1 MIGSATNTPLWCRE
15 DKGEFAD
22 VEGYALSQERFAAR
36 RGPSRMLRIASD
48 ERLVAL
54 TRAGNQ
60 GAFEVIVDR
69 YQVRLQSFCARIV
82 GSRED
87 AEDVL
92 QEVFAAAFKALRA
105 DAREI
110 NLRPWLYRIARN
122 RSLNH
127 LRRHT
132 AIGVDSMDVHFAE
145 MGLSTSEKVF
155 KREDFK
161 LLVGDIGQLP
171 ESQRTA
177 LLLREIEGMPYEQI
191 ALAMDQTVP
200 GIKSLL
206 VRARVGLGEASE
218 ARKLSCDEV
227 RVELGAVAEGI
238 TSLSQPV
245 RRHLKGCERCS
256 DFRGHLRSNNRA
268 LAALAP
274 FGQLLLLKQL
284 LAAKLGLGAGGAG
297 ATAGSGAAASGGAA
311 AAGGAAAVGGGTAGT
326 VTATAVAAKAIAA
339 LAAVAAATAG
349 AVAVVPVHHHSTRS
363 AAAFARPPVTL
374 PQSMIAASS
383 VPAVQHDR
391 RHRAA
396 ATQTLAASAVTVTSP
411 AVSGVAGTTGLTGST
426 TVPNTEEVTTTTTFP
441 GAAAG
446 PTGATGSSSVT
457 ATATPGVAATL
468 PSTLTGTTSAA
479 GATGA
484 SGSAIGATGASGST
498 GSTTSSS
505 AAGATGASGISG
517 P

>member
-1 MIGSATNTPLWCRE
+1 M
-15 DKGEFAD
+15 
-22 VEGYALSQERFAAR
+22 EGYALSQERFAAR

-69 YQVRLQSFCARIV
+69 YQARLQSFCARIV

-92 QEVFAAAFKALRA
+92 QEVFAAAFNALLG
-105 DAREI
+105 DTREI

-177 LLLREIEGMPYEQI
+177 LLLREIEGMSYEQI
-191 ALAMDQTVP
+191 ALAMEQTVP

-218 ARKLSCDEV
+218 SRKLSCEDV
-227 RVELGAVAEGI
+227 RVELGAVAEGLA
-238 TSLSQPV
+238 SLSQPA
-245 RRHLKGCERCS
+245 RRHMKGCERCS
-256 DFRGHLRSNNRA
+256 EFRGHLRSNNRA

-274 FGQLLLLKQL
+274 FGPLLLLKQL
-284 LAAKLGLGAGGAG
+284 LAAKLGIGAGGAG

-326 VTATAVAAKAIAA
+326 VTATAVAAKAIATIA
-339 LAAVAAATAG
+339 AAAVVTAG
-349 AVAVVPVHHHSTRS
+349 AVAVTPVHHHGRRS
-363 AAAFARPPVTL
+363 AAAFAAAPMTL
-374 PQSMIAASS
+374 PRAMIAASS
-383 VPAVQHDR
+383 VS
-391 RHRAA
+391 AA
-396 ATQTLAASAVTVTSP
+396 HHAKLHHGPATQTLLTASAGTVTIP
-411 AVSGVAGTTGLTGST
+411 GTTGGSVTTGATGST
-426 TVPNTEEVTTTTTFP
+426 TVPNTEEVTTTTAFP
-441 GAAAG
+441 GTPAG
-446 PTGATGSSSVT
+446 PTGVTGSSSVS
-457 ATATPGVAATL
+457 ASATPGAAATL
-468 PSTLTGTTSAA
+468 PATLTGTTSAA

-484 SGSAIGATGASGST
+484 SGSAAGTTGASGST
-498 GSTTSSS
+498 GTTSDTSS
-505 AAGATGASGISG
+505 AGATGASGISG

>member
-1 MIGSATNTPLWCRE
+1 
-15 DKGEFAD
+15 
-22 VEGYALSQERFAAR
+22 
-36 RGPSRMLRIASD
+36 MLRIASD

-69 YQVRLQSFCARIV
+69 YQVRLLSFCTRIV

-92 QEVFAAAFKALRA
+92 QEVFAASFNALLADTRA
-105 DAREI
+105 I

-155 KREDFK
+155 KRQDFQ

-171 ESQRTA
+171 ETQRTA
-177 LLLREIEGMPYEQI
+177 LLLREIDGLSYEQI

-218 ARKLSCDEV
+218 ARKLSCEDV
-227 RVELGAVAEGI
+227 RVELGSVAEGI
-238 TSLSQPV
+238 ASLSQPA

-274 FGQLLLLKQL
+274 FGPLLLLKQL
-284 LAAKLGLGAGGAG
+284 LAAKLGIGAG
-297 ATAGSGAAASGGAA
+297 ATAGGGAAASGGAA

-339 LAAVAAATAG
+339 IAAAAAVTAG
-349 AVAVVPVHHHSTRS
+349 AVAVAPVHRHVRRS
-363 AAAFARPPVTL
+363 AAAFAQAPVTL
-374 PQSMIAASS
+374 PQTMIAAAAA
-383 VPAVQHDR
+383 PAWH
-391 RHRAA
+391 HAKLHHGA

-411 AVSGVAGTTGLTGST
+411 TATSVSGITGVTGAT
-426 TVPNTEEVTTTTTFP
+426 ITPNTEEVTTTTEFP
-441 GAAAG
+441 GTAAG
-446 PTGATGSSSVT
+446 PTGISGSTSVS
-457 ATATPGVAATL
+457 ATAGAAATL
-468 PSTLTGTTSAA
+468 PSTLTGTTSAV

-484 SGSAIGATGASGST
+484 SGSALGVTGASGST
-498 GSTTSSS
+498 GSTSGTS
-505 AAGATGASGISG
+505 TVGASGASG
-517 P
+517 VSAP

>member
-1 MIGSATNTPLWCRE
+1 
-15 DKGEFAD
+15 
-22 VEGYALSQERFAAR
+22 VEGYALSQERFAAK

-60 GAFEVIVDR
+60 AAFEVIVDR
-69 YQVRLQSFCARIV
+69 YQTRLQSFCARIV

-92 QEVFAAAFKALRA
+92 QEVFAAAFKALLA

-155 KREDFK
+155 KREDFQ

-177 LLLREIEGMPYEQI
+177 LLLREIDGMSYEQI
-191 ALAMDQTVP
+191 ALTMDQTVP

-206 VRARVGLGEASE
+206 VRARLGLGEASE
-218 ARKLSCDEV
+218 ARKLSCEDV
-227 RVELGAVAEGI
+227 RGELGAVAEGI
-238 TSLSQPV
+238 ASLSQPV
-245 RRHLKGCERCS
+245 RRHLKACERCS

-274 FGQLLLLKQL
+274 FGPLLLLKQL

-311 AAGGAAAVGGGTAGT
+311 AAGGAAVGGSTAGT

-339 LAAVAAATAG
+339 IATAAAVTAG
-349 AVAVVPVHHHSTRS
+349 AVAVVPVHHHARRL
-363 AAAFARPPVTL
+363 AASFAQAPVTL
-374 PQSMIAASS
+374 PRAMIASSSVRAVHHDGLHRGTATRTLAASS
-383 VPAVQHDR
+383 VTTA
-391 RHRAA
+391 
-396 ATQTLAASAVTVTSP
+396 SP
-411 AVSGVAGTTGLTGST
+411 AVTGVSGITGLTGST
-426 TVPNTEEVTTTTTFP
+426 TVPNTEEVTTTTAFP

-446 PTGATGSSSVT
+446 PTGVTGSSSVAAST
-457 ATATPGVAATL
+457 APGAAATL

-484 SGSAIGATGASGST
+484 SGSAIGTTGASGST
-498 GSTTSSS
+498 GSTGGTS

>member
-1 MIGSATNTPLWCRE
+1 
-15 DKGEFAD
+15 

-36 RGPSRMLRIASD
+36 RGPSRMLRLASD

-69 YQVRLQSFCARIV
+69 YQARLKAFCARIV

-92 QEVFAAAFKALRA
+92 QEVFAAAFNALCA

-145 MGLSTSEKVF
+145 MGLSTSDKVF
-155 KREDFK
+155 KREEFK

-177 LLLREIEGMPYEQI
+177 LLLREIEGMSYEQI
-191 ALAMDQTVP
+191 AVAMDQTVP

-218 ARKLSCDEV
+218 ARKLSCEDV

-245 RRHLKGCERCS
+245 RRHLKACERCS

-274 FGQLLLLKQL
+274 FGPLLLLKQL
-284 LAAKLGLGAGGAG
+284 LAAKLGIGAGGAG

-311 AAGGAAAVGGGTAGT
+311 AGGAAAVGGSTAGT
-326 VTATAVAAKAIAA
+326 VTATAVAAKAVAA
-339 LAAVAAATAG
+339 LAAAAAVTAG
-349 AVAVVPVHHHSTRS
+349 AVAVAPVHHHPRQS
-363 AAAFARPPVTL
+363 AASFTQPPVTL

-383 VPAVQHDR
+383 APAVAHDMR
-391 RHRAA
+391 RRGA
-396 ATQTLAASAVTVTSP
+396 ATQTLAASAITVTSP
-411 AVSGVAGTTGLTGST
+411 ALSGVAGATGVTGST
-426 TVPNTEEVTTTTTFP
+426 TVPNTEEVTTTTAFP

-446 PTGATGSSSVT
+446 PTGATGSSPVT
-457 ATATPGVAATL
+457 AAVTPGVAATL

-484 SGSAIGATGASGST
+484 SGSATGTTGASGST
-498 GSTTSSS
+498 GSTSGSA